1 VHVSVTRTKGSPDQ
15 PLELATFAG
24 EAMLPWLR
32 QIQGFE
38 GLLMLS
44 NEAEGTTLVLSFW
57 ASREVAEEHREAR
70 MQVRQRVTS
79 TVDVQI
85 QDVVGY
91 EVSFAHI
98 ESPIHEPG
106 SEPTSRE

>member
-1 VHVSVTRTKGSPDQ
+1 VHVTVTKTRGSPGQ
-15 PLELATFAG
+15 PIELATFAG

-57 ASREVAEEHREAR
+57 ESREVAEEHREAR
-70 MQVRQRVTS
+70 MRVRERVTA

-85 QDVVGY
+85 EEVVGY
-91 EVSFAHI
+91 EVTFAHL
-98 ESPIHEPG
+98 ESPLYEPKDG
-106 SEPTSRE
+106 DR